1 MAEEPRTQ
9 DQDRRMRNVVATNLG
24 TSWDPRAAARPF
36 AEDWAQGK
44 IVRITGY
51 PDIEAARA
59 APEHLAEERG

>member
-1 MAEEPRTQ
+1 
-9 DQDRRMRNVVATNLG
+9 MRNVVATNLG